1 MVLIQF
7 PGLRQSELA
16 AFHRGFKTYS
26 YLESAT
32 PVPIAVWVFDFPR
45 AHGQIDST
53 FNARFVERDLIDEYL
68 DSGKGGV
75 KNNGLYFFLLDG
87 RY

>member
-1 MVLIQF
+1 MEEKLITSFTVGEPFPGPVPDREGAIMELWEIGLVVITQF

-32 PVPIAVWVFDFPR
+32 PVPIAFR
-45 AHGQIDST
+45 
-53 FNARFVERDLIDEYL
+53 
-68 DSGKGGV
+68 
-75 KNNGLYFFLLDG
+75 
-87 RY
+87 